1 MKKILSIC
9 LIVCFML
16 SFAMP
21 VMAAD
26 SENVAK
32 GANVTLIGY
41 LDASIEVKDILVDG
55 EYGTDE
61 LNYAGG
67 NWNGKHAAFVNRY
80 NADGEMTTLDDFKTP
95 PYVEGYPY
103 YSFIILELKKAADVN
118 TFRMIATDPDYGIGD
133 FRLQEFDIL
142 VSATGE
148 AGTWKVAHEA
158 RGTRDN
164 DSWVYVDEGE
174 DLVYPYWVYE
184 ADLGANEN
192 IKYVSL
198 GITMLCNHDNLTTGQ
213 FVNLLELEVYAAEAT
228 ETEPVETE
236 PVETEPT
243 ETEPTETEPTETEP
257 TETEPTETE
266 PTETEPTE
274 TEPTETEPTETES
287 PETFDF
293 VIVPV
298 VALAAAAAGAVVLKK
313 KEN

>member
-41 LDASIEVKDILVDG
+41 ADFANETRDILVDG

-61 LNYAGG
+61 LDYKGG
-67 NWNGKHAAFVNRY
+67 NWSEAKFAAFVNRY
-80 NADGEMTTLDDFKTP
+80 NANGEFITLENYKEP
-95 PYVEGYPY
+95 PYQEGYPY
-103 YSFIILELKKAADVN
+103 FGLIILELKNAADVR
-118 TFRMIATDPDYGIGD
+118 TFRMIASDPDYGVGE
-133 FRLQEFDIL
+133 FRYQEFDVL

-148 AGTWKVAHEA
+148 AGSWKVVHEA
-158 RGTRDN
+158 RDTRNN
-164 DSWVYVDEGE
+164 DSWVYVEEGD

-184 ADLGANEN
+184 ADLGANTG
-192 IKYVSL
+192 IKYVAL
-198 GITMLCNHDNLTTGQ
+198 GITMLCNHNDMAKGQ
-213 FVNLLELEVYAAEAT
+213 FNNLYELEVLANGAST
-228 ETEPVETE
+228 PVETE

-274 TEPTETEPTETES
+274 TEPTTEPEA
-287 PETFDF
+287 PATFDF

-298 VALAAAAAGAVVLKK
+298 VAIAAAAAGAVVLKK